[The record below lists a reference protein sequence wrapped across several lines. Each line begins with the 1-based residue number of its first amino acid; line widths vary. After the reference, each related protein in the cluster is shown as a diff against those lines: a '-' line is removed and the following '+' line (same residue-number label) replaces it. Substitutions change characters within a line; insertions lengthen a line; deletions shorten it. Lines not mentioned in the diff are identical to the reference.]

1 MKHRYTHFI
10 PQNIAPPDAKSIG
23 VYDASGKHITSIPL
37 GRLKPPTKA
46 KLYSFGLVS
55 DIHLWKAVSSWNGN
69 EKFDNALTYFES
81 NNCAFCV
88 VSGDLTQSG
97 LYYSPDD
104 TSANAYL
111 EETQFDKYREIC
123 DEHTIPVYELMG
135 NHESYYAK
143 PISNNLNLMQSYTG
157 NSALS
162 YTITQGNDLFI
173 LCGQPTD
180 TVVMS
185 DADFTWLGN
194 TLEANKDKRCF
205 VFIHS
210 HIDDNVEGGV
220 EDSGNPSFARENS
233 IFGYW
238 GSAKTANFINLMKQ
252 YPNTILFH
260 GHTHIKFEAQQYDDQ
275 ANYSEENGFKSVHIP
290 SLGWPR
296 ELLSSDGTWEG
307 KHLESQGYVVDVYDD
322 CIVLNGMDF
331 INNQPIPLGTFKIDT

>member
-1 MKHRYTHFI
+1 
-10 PQNIAPPDAKSIG
+10 
-23 VYDASGKHITSIPL
+23 
-37 GRLKPPTKA
+37 
-46 KLYSFGLVS
+46 
-55 DIHLWKAVSSWNGN
+55 
-69 EKFDNALTYFES
+69 
-81 NNCAFCV
+81 
-88 VSGDLTQSG
+88 
-97 LYYSPDD
+97 
-104 TSANAYL
+104 
-111 EETQFDKYREIC
+111 
-123 DEHTIPVYELMG
+123 
-135 NHESYYAK
+135 
-143 PISNNLNLMQSYTG
+143 MQLYTG

-238 GSAKTANFINLMKQ
+238 GATKTANFISLMQQ
-252 YPNTILFH
+252 YPNAILFH
-260 GHTHIKFEAQQYDDQ
+260 GHTHIKFEAQQYDNQ

-307 KHLESQGYVVDVYDD
+307 KHLESQGYIVDVYDD